1 MKTMPRA
8 LIVVTIIS
16 MIVLACNFFNQFIP
30 SDRGDSGPAN
40 ETANPIT
47 IKVSVDQSAL
57 ATGVI
62 SPAGGSLTATAAD
75 GSLFTLTLP
84 AGALLGEEQITLIPI
99 TTVDGMPLSGGF
111 VAGVQLLPDGL
122 QLLEPAT
129 LVISTP
135 KAVPSG
141 DLLLVGFAYH
151 GAGEEFYLTP
161 STAAGT
167 TITMQVT
174 HFSGRGLGKGTKA
187 DVKKQQKEHSPSS
200 PADDMDQLLAPLVPD
215 DAEPV
220 SLIPAHLHQWWEK
233 KGLEKRLEAAST
245 DENLL
250 EPGLV
255 EFLQFL
261 DKVKENKLEG
271 EFVFDIEVGWGFLGN
286 GVVNAVDKAYTAC
299 VNQNDVT
306 QAGNIW
312 RWISWAER
320 WPEMKASI
328 GPDRLAKMREK
339 AQKCLSFELE
349 FDAVISMQLTEAY
362 SVDAHIRAVVPI
374 KVQEDG
380 AALVGQAPLK
390 IVSYDAYL
398 SDSWIETDCKIEFS
412 TPEDSQFEAALG
424 LFNPNLMV
432 GRDPNRF
439 DPVLKYSLG
448 ELIEKMSIVCPV
460 NDEEITFPTDWGI
473 RGGYQFL
480 HAAEMG
486 KPIPGGIPNEG
497 AIEARIWNGRRGQW
511 TKIYDRTMDFLG
523 VGTISENTTLTL
535 KHTPEK

>member
-1 MKTMPRA
+1 MKTMPRT
-8 LIVVTIIS
+8 LIVVTILS
-16 MIVLACNFFNQFIP
+16 MIVLACNFVYQFIP
-30 SDRGDSGPAN
+30 SDQGDVSPAN

-47 IKVSVDQSAL
+47 IKVSVDQNAL

-111 VAGVQLLPDGL
+111 VAGVQLVPDGL

-129 LVISTP
+129 LTISTP

-161 STAAGT
+161 SMAAGT
-167 TITMQVT
+167 TITMRVT

-187 DVKKQQKEHSPSS
+187 DVKKQQEQHPPTS
-200 PADDMDQLLAPLVPD
+200 PADGMDQLLSPLVPNALYTQWD
-215 DAEPV
+215 KLEPYLV
-220 SLIPAHLHQWWEK
+220 
-233 KGLEKRLEAAST
+233 AAST
-245 DENLL
+245 DANLL
-250 EPGLV
+250 EPGLT

-261 DKVKENKLEG
+261 NQVEQYKVESQ
-271 EFVFDIEVGWGFLGN
+271 FDFQIETGWGLLGL

-312 RWISWAER
+312 RWISWAENER
-320 WPEMKASI
+320 WTELKEAV
-328 GPDRLAKMREK
+328 GPTALAKMREK

-349 FDAVISMQLTEAY
+349 FDSVINMKLTAAY
-362 SVDAHIRAVVPI
+362 SVDVHFHAVVPI
-374 KVQEDG
+374 KMQKDG

-390 IVSYDAYL
+390 IISYDAYL

-424 LFNPNLMV
+424 LFNPNLRV
-432 GRDPNRF
+432 GQDPNRF

-448 ELIEKMSIVCPV
+448 ELIEKMLIVCPV
-460 NDEEITFPTDWGI
+460 NDEEITYPTDWGT

-486 KPIPGGIPNEG
+486 QSSPGGIPSEDL
-497 AIEARIWNGRRGQW
+497 IEARIWNGGRGQW

-523 VGTISENTTLTL
+523 VGTISENTTLIL
-535 KHTPEK
+535 KHTPGK